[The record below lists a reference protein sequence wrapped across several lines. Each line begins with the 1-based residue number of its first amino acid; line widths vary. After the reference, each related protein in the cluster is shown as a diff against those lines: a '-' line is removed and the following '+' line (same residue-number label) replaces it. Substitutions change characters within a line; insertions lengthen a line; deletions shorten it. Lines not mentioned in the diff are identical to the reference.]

1 LSVYV
6 DGESVS
12 KYARYSMGWAEG
24 FGFIKGNGNRINPA
38 GKLTRAEAAS
48 ILTRFCEEFM
58 PDFGVPTQEEEAKEK
73 QWHILD
79 VSNMTNEE
87 MGKALDELVRSG
99 VYDIKITPMI
109 EFEKQYVVRDTLKAW
124 GDEDRE
130 GRDGVIS
137 LWYDQTTYITSYAF
151 EECFAVGE
159 FYGPEIVKLE
169 YCAFLEARF
178 MRKLYIPLIEEI
190 RGDELWSCVRLEDI
204 TAVGW

>member
-73 QWHILD
+73 TSRREWEEQRDKQFRIVYGIAKRHGLYLKWD
-79 VSNMTNEE
+79 GNSN
-87 MGKALDELVRSG
+87 
-99 VYDIKITPMI
+99 PCC
-109 EFEKQYVVRDTLKAW
+109 
-124 GDEDRE
+124 GDRWEIFRNGE
-130 GRDGVIS
+130 CIGRI
-137 LWYDQTTYITSYAF
+137 Q
-151 EECFAVGE
+151 C
-159 FYGPEIVKLE
+159 
-169 YCAFLEARF
+169 
-178 MRKLYIPLIEEI
+178 
-190 RGDELWSCVRLEDI
+190 
-204 TAVGW
+204 